1 MSEISLLLNVKEGDA
16 VGVAEEEH
24 SGSGVEDLFAVRKL
38 NLLRQLVLQVLH
50 DQLKKKE
57 ENANYV

>member
-1 MSEISLLLNVKEGDA
+1 LLNVKEGDA
-16 VGVAEEEH
+16 VGIAEEEH

-50 DQLKKKE
+50 DQLQKE
-57 ENANYV
+57 EDTKCKLSLR